1 MLKKL
6 AALLMAAAMLLS
18 MTAAGAE
25 TAQAPVTIS
34 FYSTQAGVDDATV
47 ALLDE
52 FMAQHPGITVN
63 YYPCGDDQLAAW
75 LALYS
80 AGTAPTVSLLDVGQI
95 LNYSDYM
102 YDFNQGDTEWM
113 SHVLSGWEY
122 CQKEGSEAIYGIPSS
137 YQGFGLMYN
146 KDLVAEVLG

>member
-6 AALLMAAAMLLS
+6 AALLMAAAMLLT

-25 TAQAPVTIS
+25 SAQAPVTIS
-34 FYSTQAGVDDATV
+34 FYSTQAGVDEETI

-52 FMAQHPGITVN
+52 FMAQHPGITVE

-102 YDFNQGDTEWM
+102 YNFNQGDTEWM
-113 SHVLSGWEY
+113 SHVLSGWEF
-122 CQKEGSEAIYGIPSS
+122 CQKE
-137 YQGFGLMYN
+137 
-146 KDLVAEVLG
+146 

>member
-52 FMAQHPGITVN
+52 FMAQHPGITVE
-63 YYPCGDDQLAAW
+63 YLS
-75 LALYS
+75 LRRRS
-80 AGTAPTVSLLDVGQI
+80 AGRVAGALLCRHRSHRVSAGRGAD
-95 LNYSDYM
+95 
-102 YDFNQGDTEWM
+102 
-113 SHVLSGWEY
+113 
-122 CQKEGSEAIYGIPSS
+122 P
-137 YQGFGLMYN
+137 
-146 KDLVAEVLG
+146 

>member
-6 AALLMAAAMLLS
+6 AAFLMAAAMLLT

-25 TAQAPVTIS
+25 SAQAPVTIS
-34 FYSTQAGVDDATV
+34 FYSTQAGVDDATI

-80 AGTAPTVSLLDVGQI
+80 AGTAPPCRC
-95 LNYSDYM
+95 
-102 YDFNQGDTEWM
+102 WM
-113 SHVLSGWEY
+113 WARFSTT
-122 CQKEGSEAIYGIPSS
+122 AIICTTSIRAIPN
-137 YQGFGLMYN
+137 G
-146 KDLVAEVLG
+146 